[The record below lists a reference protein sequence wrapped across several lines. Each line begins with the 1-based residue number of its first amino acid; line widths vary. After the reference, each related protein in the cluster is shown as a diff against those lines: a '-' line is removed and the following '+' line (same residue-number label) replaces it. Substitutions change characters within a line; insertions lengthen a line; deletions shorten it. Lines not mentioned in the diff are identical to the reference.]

1 MECRIPMR
9 SACTILALVAIGCLL
24 PRLADAERTVVLI
37 TSENCPVQEISALDI
52 RKAYLSVAVSVDG
65 HTIRPFR
72 LGGDEMLSQVFYQS
86 IVAMSQ
92 KSYERR
98 ALSMAL
104 KFGTPRPAV
113 FDDIETAA
121 DAVLQ
126 LECSVLYLW
135 KKDADSL
142 DGIRIIKLLWQGD

>member
-1 MECRIPMR
+1 MR
-9 SACTILALVAIGCLL
+9 TVSTILAFIVVGFLL
-24 PRLADAERTVVLI
+24 PQLAHAERTVVLI
-37 TSENCPVQEISALDI
+37 TGESCPVNEISTLDI
-52 RKAYLSVAVSVDG
+52 RKAYLSVSVSIDG

-72 LGGDEMLSQVFYQS
+72 LGGDEMLSQIFYQS

-113 FDDIETAA
+113 FDDVDTAV
-121 DAVLQ
+121 DAVRRLR
-126 LECSVLYLW
+126 CSVLYLW
-135 KKDADSL
+135 KEDADSL
-142 DGIRIIKLLWQGD
+142 EGVRIIKLLWQGE

>member
-1 MECRIPMR
+1 MR
-9 SACTILALVAIGCLL
+9 SACTILALVVIGCLL
-24 PRLADAERTVVLI
+24 PQLADAERTVVLI

-52 RKAYLSVAVSVDG
+52 RKAYLSVAVNIDG
-65 HTIRPFR
+65 HMIRPFR
-72 LGGDEMLSQVFYQS
+72 MRGDDMLSQIFYQS

-104 KFGTPRPAV
+104 KFGTPRPVV
-113 FDDIETAA
+113 FDDIETAD

-135 KKDADSL
+135 KEDADSL

>member
-1 MECRIPMR
+1 MR
-9 SACTILALVAIGCLL
+9 TTGTILALVVIGCLL
-24 PRLADAERTVVLI
+24 PQLANAERTVVLI
-37 TSENCPVQEISALDI
+37 TGESCPVNEISTLDI
-52 RKAYLSVAVSVDG
+52 RKAYLSVSVSIDG

-72 LGGDEMLSQVFYQS
+72 LGGDEMLSQIFYQS

-113 FDDIETAA
+113 FEDVDSAA
-121 DAVLQ
+121 DAVRRLR
-126 LECSVLYLW
+126 CGVLYLW
-135 KKDADSL
+135 KEDADSL
-142 DGIRIIKLLWQGD
+142 DGVRIIKLLWQGD

>member
-1 MECRIPMR
+1 MR
-9 SACTILALVAIGCLL
+9 SACTILALVVIGCLL
-24 PRLADAERTVVLI
+24 PQLANAERTVVLI
-37 TSENCPVQEISALDI
+37 TGENCPVREISTLEI
-52 RKAYLSVAVSVDG
+52 RKAYLSVSVSIDG

-72 LGGDEMLSQVFYQS
+72 LGGDEMLSQIFYQL

-113 FDDIETAA
+113 FDDVESGV
-121 DAVLQ
+121 DAVRRLR
-126 LECSVLYLW
+126 CSVLYLW
-135 KKDADSL
+135 KEDADSL
-142 DGIRIIKLLWQGD
+142 EGVRIIKLLWQGE

>member
-1 MECRIPMR
+1 MR
-9 SACTILALVAIGCLL
+9 SACTILALVVIGCLL
-24 PRLADAERTVVLI
+24 PQLANAERTVVLI
-37 TSENCPVQEISALDI
+37 TGENCPVREISTLEI
-52 RKAYLSVAVSVDG
+52 RKAYLSVSVSIDG

-72 LGGDEMLSQVFYQS
+72 LGGDEMLSQIFYQS

-113 FDDIETAA
+113 FDDVESGV
-121 DAVLQ
+121 DAVRRLR
-126 LECSVLYLW
+126 CSVLYLW
-135 KKDADSL
+135 KEDADSL
-142 DGIRIIKLLWQGD
+142 EGVRIIKLLWQGE

>member
-1 MECRIPMR
+1 MR
-9 SACTILALVAIGCLL
+9 
-24 PRLADAERTVVLI
+24 
-37 TSENCPVQEISALDI
+37 
-52 RKAYLSVAVSVDG
+52 
-65 HTIRPFR
+65 
-72 LGGDEMLSQVFYQS
+72 GDDMLSQIFYQS

-104 KFGTPRPAV
+104 KFGTPRPVV

-135 KKDADSL
+135 KEDADSL

>member
-1 MECRIPMR
+1 MNPAR
-9 SACTILALVAIGCLL
+9 TILTLVAIGCLL
-24 PRLADAERTVVLI
+24 PQQADAERTVVLI
-37 TSENCPVQEISALDI
+37 TGENCPVQEISTLDI

-72 LGGDEMLSQVFYQS
+72 LDGDEKLSQIFYQS
-86 IVAMSQ
+86 IVAMSR

-113 FDDIETAA
+113 FEDVDSAA
-121 DAVLQ
+121 DAVRRLR
-126 LECSVLYLW
+126 CSVLYLW
-135 KKDADSL
+135 KEDADSL
-142 DGIRIIKLLWQGD
+142 DGVRIIKLLWQGD